1 VIGWTYA
8 RVKKF
13 FNHAKGDAAFMA
25 ELKTKPT
32 TESVEKFLNKISDET
47 LRQDCLELKALMTE
61 VTQFEPTMWGASM
74 IGFGKY
80 HYKYASGHEGDSFIV
95 GFAPRKR
102 NLVLYLSGGLDAHAD
117 LLAKLGKHKAGKGCL
132 YVNRMRDVDV
142 KILRTLLERCAVK
155 FPEAGN

>member
-1 VIGWTYA
+1 
-8 RVKKF
+8 
-13 FNHAKGDAAFMA
+13 MA

-32 TESVEKFLNKISDET
+32 TESVEQFLDEIPDET
-47 LRQDCLELKALMTE
+47 LRQDCLTLKALMTQI
-61 VTQFEPTMWGASM
+61 TCFEAAMWGASM

-132 YVNRMRDVDV
+132 YVNRMRDVNV
-142 KILRTLLERCAVK
+142 NVLQELLERCVAR
-155 FPEAGN
+155 FPEAGG